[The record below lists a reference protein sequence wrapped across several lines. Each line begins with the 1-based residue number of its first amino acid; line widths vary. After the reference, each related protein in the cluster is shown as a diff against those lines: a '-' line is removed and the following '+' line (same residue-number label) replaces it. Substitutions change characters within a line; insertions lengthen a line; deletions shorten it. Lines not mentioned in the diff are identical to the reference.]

1 MNMIE
6 TTAEYQDLIKGG
18 WANSPLRE
26 ENIGKKLSSIIPSYK
41 ISELFSA
48 PDFFANNEE
57 EEIAGMKSLIETG
70 IFMGFV
76 YKESRNSSG
85 MNIPEWK
92 DLLAEVKFLCEK
104 WK

>member
-1 MNMIE
+1 MIE

-57 EEIAGMKSLIETG
+57 EEKAGMKSLIETG
-70 IFMGFV
+70 IFMGFE
-76 YKESRNSSG
+76 YKESRNSSS

-92 DLLAEVKFLCEK
+92 DLLAEVKLLCEK